1 MHWWNEN
8 ISRGLRVAA
17 ALAVLCAAPAGAQVL
32 ATGSVQTVAGFRVPD
47 YDEQNNLKSVLFGD
61 FARILPD
68 GIIEIANLKIDF
80 YREGATNMT
89 VTSPKCIYNQKD
101 NTARSDA
108 GVEIRRESLRITGTG
123 FWWSAKQERFEIFQK
138 ARVEIR
144 GAKGH
149 MESGG
154 LP

>member
-1 MHWWNEN
+1 MRWWSEKN
-8 ISRGLRVAA
+8 SRGRRVAVVL
-17 ALAVLCAAPAGAQVL
+17 ALLWAMPAGAQ
-32 ATGSVQTVAGFRVPD
+32 TGAVQTVAGFRVPD

-68 GIIEIANLKIDF
+68 GIIEITNLKLDF
-80 YREGATNMT
+80 YKSGEVDMT
-89 VTSPKCIYNQKD
+89 VTSPKCIYNQKEG
-101 NTARSDA
+101 TARSESD
-108 GVEIRRESLRITGTG
+108 VEIRRENLRITGTG
-123 FWWSAKQERFEIFQK
+123 FWWSAKQEQFEIFQK

>member
-1 MHWWNEN
+1 MCC
-8 ISRGLRVAA
+8 LAA
-17 ALAVLCAAPAGAQVL
+17 ALALLAAAPAGAQT
-32 ATGSVQTVAGFRVPD
+32 TGSVQTVAGFRVPD

-68 GIIEIANLKIDF
+68 GIIEITNLKIDF

-89 VTSPKCIYNQKD
+89 VTSPKCIYNQKE

-108 GVEIRRESLRITGTG
+108 DVEIRREKLRITGTG
-123 FWWSAKQERFEIFQK
+123 FWWSAKQERFEIFHK
-138 ARVEIR
+138 ARVEIQ
-144 GAKGH
+144 GARGH